1 MQPCQAPVPTLGTY
15 QRHLS
20 DTLSTISNKFLFII
34 KNVVTIF
41 SLVASH
47 RTVDLTTIAHLSEG
61 VQDLPS
67 HLVSKGIQGEVI
79 LSTCNRLEIY
89 VELASKPGATQQN
102 IHNDVALTS
111 EKIFEMV
118 SARSGLSY
126 DIVESSFDVFINS
139 DAAHHLFTVASG
151 LESAVVGER
160 EITGQ
165 VRRALSLAQE
175 KGRATGNLVRLF
187 DHGAATARKVG
198 QRTMLGSRGRS
209 IVSVALDISDD
220 ITEKTWA
227 TRTALVF
234 GTGAYAGATIAALHE
249 RGCTDIW
256 VYSRSDRA
264 ASFADKRGAQAVS
277 HGSLYSSMEKADII
291 IGCSGASSPM
301 LPIEIPEGK
310 RVILDLALSR
320 DFTPEVADL
329 PNVELITLE
338 SVRLAAPEE
347 TVESVHTARTIVDEE
362 AAEFRVKE
370 KARNVDAAI
379 VALRQH
385 TMSVLDAEL
394 AKVHHQYGCTAAT
407 EELEFAMRRMVKSL
421 LHTPTVRARELARDG
436 RIDDYVS
443 ALEALYGIEVQ
454 EQIQDSALSQDDA
467 S

>member
-1 MQPCQAPVPTLGTY
+1 MMG
-15 QRHLS
+15 S
-20 DTLSTISNKFLFII
+20 
-34 KNVVTIF
+34 VVTIF

-47 RTVDLTTIAHLSEG
+47 RTVDLTTIAFLSEG
-61 VQDLPS
+61 VTNLPKT
-67 HLVSKGIQGEVI
+67 LEEQGISGEVI

-89 VELASKPGATQQN
+89 AEINGSPGATDQN
-102 IHNDVALTS
+102 IGNDVAAAS
-111 EKIFEMV
+111 ETIFE
-118 SARSGLSY
+118 ALAHTSGLSY
-126 DIVESSFDVFINS
+126 DIVENSFDTYVNT

-165 VRRALSLAQE
+165 VRRALTVSQE
-175 KGRATGNLVRLF
+175 QGRATGNLVRLF
-187 DHGAATARKVG
+187 EHGAQTARRVG
-198 QRTMLGSRGRS
+198 QQTMLGSRGRS
-209 IVSVALDISDD
+209 IVSVALDIADD
-220 ITEKTWA
+220 ITEKTWE

-234 GTGAYAGATIAALHE
+234 GTGAYAGATVAALHE

-264 ASFADKRGAQAVS
+264 ATFADKRGVNPVP
-277 HGSLYSSMEKADII
+277 HGKLHEHMAAADII
-291 IGCSGASSPM
+291 IGCSGGSSPM

-310 RVILDLALSR
+310 HVILDLALSR
-320 DFTPEVADL
+320 DFAPEVADL

-347 TVESVHTARTIVDEE
+347 TVESVQTARLIVDEA
-362 AAEFRVKE
+362 AAEFSVKE

-394 AKVHHQYGCTAAT
+394 AKVHNQYGCTAAT
-407 EELEFAMRRMVKSL
+407 EQLEIAMRRMVKSL
-421 LHTPTVRARELARDG
+421 LHTPTVRARELAREG
-436 RIDDYVS
+436 RVDDYVL

-454 EQIQDSALSQDDA
+454 EPREGSIPQDDA